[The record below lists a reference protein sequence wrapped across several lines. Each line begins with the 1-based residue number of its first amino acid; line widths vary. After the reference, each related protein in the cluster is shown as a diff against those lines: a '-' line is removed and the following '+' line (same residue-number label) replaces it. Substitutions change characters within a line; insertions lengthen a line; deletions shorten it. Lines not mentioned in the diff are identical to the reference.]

1 MDKKTPQG
9 GISNPLNQTLVAS
22 RYLVVLS
29 QIAPHSGRIY
39 KLHKERLVIGSVVS
53 ADVQIQGE
61 GIAPIHAVIEI
72 QADAGGSP
80 VAMIFDLASD
90 TGVFVN
96 GVKHLT
102 ARLKTGD
109 EITVGRFSLK
119 FAIEDPN
126 AARAANERVSQTP
139 SGQKLYYQDSE
150 VRSLLTEDERT
161 VEEIFDY
168 RPTSKQALEV
178 VMSWS
183 DTILDV
189 EHYVN
194 QNQVTV
200 GSDRESDFGIPPVL
214 QSGSQYPIA
223 TRSGDAYSL
232 GIDPSMKGVVQ
243 RAGQVL
249 TLEQIRAVTGSST
262 LTLGQNEFAKISVG
276 DVDFY
281 FSYTAAPPRL
291 KPRRLLERDP
301 FLRRIMLASMGFT
314 AALLL
319 TMFKIDLPQEIEVEE
334 LPERLATIIYQPPT
348 QILPKP
354 KVEVPKKEETPVVKE
369 PEPKKTVK
377 VEVQPSKT
385 KPKEIPKT
393 MSTKLDDKTVAPQAG
408 GPKSQQAQN
417 EAKEGAGAK
426 AKGDAGQR
434 GAQNA
439 APGKTPQEMAKR
451 TSPQGGTGRGGGN
464 SQVQDQGNVDLLKGA
479 ATAVQNILGNTAS
492 KLGSGGSQLQ
502 GFGNFS
508 TLGKGGQ
515 ALSGSGKGGGGD
527 AEGLGGLA
535 DKGRGGGRVGTGL
548 GAAGNGSGII
558 GGRSRVVLRTGG
570 DGETVV
576 SGSMDRGAIAAAIEA
591 HRDEFRLCYEREINA
606 ETPNLAGTVKTSFVI
621 GASGRV
627 TEAGVESS
635 TIRNANVEKCVI
647 RVLKRIDFPQPVGGG
662 VVQVSYPFKY
672 SSAK

>member
-1 MDKKTPQG
+1 MDKKTPQTG
-9 GISNPLNQTLVAS
+9 KNPLSQTITAS
-22 RYLVVLS
+22 QFLVVLS
-29 QIAPHSGRIY
+29 QTAPASGRIY
-39 KLHKERLVIGSVVS
+39 KLNKDRLVIGSVVS
-53 ADVQIQGE
+53 ADVQVQGE
-61 GIAPIHAVIEI
+61 GVAPIHAVIEI
-72 QADAGGSP
+72 QTDGSGSP
-80 VAMIFDLASD
+80 VATIFDLASD

-109 EITVGRFSLK
+109 EITVGRFALRFS
-119 FAIEDPN
+119 IEDPN
-126 AARAANERVSQTP
+126 ATRSVNERVSQTG
-139 SGQKLYYQDSE
+139 SGQKLYYQDAE
-150 VRSLLTEDERT
+150 TRSLMTEDERG

-189 EHYVN
+189 EHYVD
-194 QNQVTV
+194 QNQVTI
-200 GSDRESDFGIPPVL
+200 GSERENDFGIPPTL
-214 QSGSQYPIA
+214 QSGSKFPIA

-249 TLEQIRAVTGSST
+249 TLDQIRAVTGSST

-291 KPRRLLERDP
+291 KSRRILDRDP
-301 FLRRIMLASMGFT
+301 YMFRILVTSMGLSLG
-314 AALLL
+314 LLA
-319 TMFKIDLPQEIEVEE
+319 TMFSVDLPQEIEVEQ
-334 LPERLATIIYQPPT
+334 LPERLATILYQPT
-348 QILPKP
+348 AQIMPKP
-354 KVEVPKKEETPVVKE
+354 KVESPKTEEAPVKKE

-393 MSTKLDDKTVAPQAG
+393 MSTKLDDKTVAPQNG
-408 GPKSQQAQN
+408 GKAQKADS

-426 AKGDAGQR
+426 AKGEAGQR
-434 GAQNA
+434 GSKNA
-439 APGKTPQEMAKR
+439 APGKTPQELAKR

-479 ATAVQNILGNTAS
+479 ATAVQNILGNTAA
-492 KLGSGGSQLQ
+492 KLGTGGSELK

-548 GAAGNGSGII
+548 GAAGNGNGII

-570 DGETVV
+570 EGETVV

-635 TIRNANVEKCVI
+635 SIRNSNVEGCVI